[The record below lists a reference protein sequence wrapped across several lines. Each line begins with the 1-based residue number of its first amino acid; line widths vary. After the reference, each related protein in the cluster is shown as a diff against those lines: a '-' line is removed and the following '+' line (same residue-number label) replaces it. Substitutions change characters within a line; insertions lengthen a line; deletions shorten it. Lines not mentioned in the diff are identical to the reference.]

1 MNARRLLSHARN
13 PKRRL
18 TPGDLLPTFKA
29 GWREIGGVRKYYR
42 SRWEANYARY
52 LNWLVVKKQHF
63 TRWSHEPRT
72 FWFPEIK
79 RGVRSYLPDF
89 EVERLDGTIE
99 YHEVKGYLDPKSITK
114 LRRMAKYYPE
124 IKLVLIN
131 RVNYMAIAK
140 MACRLVQGW
149 EADS

>member
-1 MNARRLLSHARN
+1 MNTRKLLLHSKN

-18 TPGDLLPTFKA
+18 NPGDLLPAFKA
-29 GWREIGGVRKYYR
+29 GWREIGGIRKYYR

-52 LNWLVVKKQHF
+52 LNWLVAKKQYF
-63 TRWSHEPRT
+63 TRWAHEPRT

-99 YHEVKGYLDPKSITK
+99 YHEVKGYLDHKSVTK

-131 RVNYMAIAK
+131 RVNYMSIAK
-140 MACRLVQGW
+140 VACRLVQGW
-149 EADS
+149 ESDN